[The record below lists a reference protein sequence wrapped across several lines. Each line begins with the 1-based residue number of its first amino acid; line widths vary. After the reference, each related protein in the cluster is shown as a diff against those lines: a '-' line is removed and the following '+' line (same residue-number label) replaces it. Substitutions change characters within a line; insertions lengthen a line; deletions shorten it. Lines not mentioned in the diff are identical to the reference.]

1 MPIITRVLYL
11 LTALLLTAA
20 TAAAQQLRPETDSLG
35 QVLQRARQLRK
46 PVFLFFPAAPA
57 PGKLTKQQ
65 MAQRYKSG
73 FDDAAVV
80 QVLQQEFLVV
90 KANMRE
96 PAGQR
101 LARRYAIN
109 TFPTYLYLH
118 PDGTVLH
125 RSYSNTPDAA
135 RYLRDID
142 TFRQKLASPD
152 NLSALE
158 QRYAQGERAPEFLR
172 QYIGARRSVG
182 APISPELLDQY
193 VRELPVKAF
202 ERLEQVVFVYECGPL
217 VDSRAYRLA
226 RLNQRLVDSMYAT
239 LPLPRRVALNNGI
252 ISNTMLAAIKAKDEK
267 LAVQGANFAQ
277 GSWQASRNYQ
287 MAARAY
293 SGNMLHYY
301 SAVQDTARYLPMLT
315 SFYERFYM
323 NTPADTVRR
332 WQQRQQA
339 ARSPFQNELPY
350 PNLARLDSGVKVRIM
365 PPTMQFD
372 PVDADLNNGAWAL
385 YKSGTRRNSY
395 LMQALRWSQRSVAL
409 DPRAAYYDTMAHLL
423 YALHFPA
430 EAVATQQRAV
440 AQARQAKEPADGFEQ
455 TLRKMKAGTLN

>member
-1 MPIITRVLYL
+1 MPIIIRFLYL
-11 LTALLLTAA
+11 LAALLLTAA
-20 TAAAQQLRPETDSLG
+20 TAAAQQLRPETDSLD

-46 PVFLFFPAAPA
+46 PVFLLFSSAPA
-57 PGKLTKQQ
+57 PGQFTKQQ
-65 MAQRYKSG
+65 MAQRYGSG
-73 FDDAAVV
+73 LDDAAVV

-90 KANMRE
+90 KANVRE

-101 LARRYAIN
+101 LARRYAVN

-158 QRYAQGERAPEFLR
+158 QRYAQGERTPEFLR
-172 QYIGARRSVG
+172 RYIEARRSVG
-182 APISPELLDQY
+182 APISPELLDSY

-202 ERLEQVVFVYECGPL
+202 ERFEQVVFVYECGPL

-239 LPLPRRVALNNGI
+239 LPLPRRVALNNAI

-277 GSWQASRNYQ
+277 GSWQTSRNFL
-287 MAARAY
+287 MASRAY
-293 SGNMLHYY
+293 SSNMLRYY
-301 SAVQDTARYLPMLT
+301 GAVKDTTRYLPMLT
-315 SFYERFYM
+315 NHYERFYM
-323 NTPADTVRR
+323 STPADTVRK
-332 WQQRQQA
+332 WQQRQ
-339 ARSPFQNELPY
+339 RDVRNPFQNDLPY
-350 PNLARLDSGVKVRIM
+350 PNLARPDSGVKVHMM
-365 PPTMQFD
+365 PSTVQFD
-372 PVDADLNNGAWAL
+372 PVAADLNSGAWAL
-385 YKSGTRRNSY
+385 YKSGTRRRNY
-395 LMQALRWSQRSVAL
+395 LMQALHWSQRSVAL

-423 YALHFPA
+423 YALRFPA

-440 AQARQAKEPADGFEQ
+440 DQAKRAKEPTDGLQQ